1 MRRLKPAMLTLSLAF
16 ALQAP
21 LVPGALAA
29 TSAAAPI
36 RMIVPF
42 AAGGSTDVLG
52 RVIAKD
58 IGEDLGTTVIVDNKP
73 GAEGFIAARTLK
85 AAKPDGATLMLVTTS
100 VYAINPAVFRD
111 VPYDSPKDFATV
123 GVFASSPNLIL
134 VPAQSQHHSLKDIL
148 DAARTRPGA
157 VNYATGATMHL
168 LNAKWLETMS
178 HTTMTGVQYK
188 GSSAAYPDLIAGR
201 VDFMVDQPVSS
212 MSLIQGGKLKVV
224 AVTTPQR
231 WPQMPNV
238 PTVAEQGYPHFASS
252 SWWAL
257 VAPAGTPQDVLV
269 RLNAALHQSMTRKE
283 TQERVRNL
291 GADLLPMSLAES
303 QRFTAQEVEK
313 WKAVA
318 RDAAVK
324 LN

>member
-1 MRRLKPAMLTLSLAF
+1 MRSLKFAVLTLFLAV
-16 ALQAP
+16 ALQSP
-21 LVPGALAA
+21 LVPGALAPV
-29 TSAAAPI
+29 SAAEPI

-42 AAGGSTDVLG
+42 VAGGSTDVLG

-58 IGEDLGTTVIVDNKP
+58 LGEDLGTTVIVDNKP
-73 GAEGFIAARTLK
+73 GAEGFIAARALK
-85 AAKPDGATLMLVTTS
+85 AARPDGATLMLLTTS

-111 VPYDSPKDFATV
+111 VPYDSQKDFVTV
-123 GVFASSPNLIL
+123 GVFASSPNVIM
-134 VPAQSQHHSLKDIL
+134 VPGQSKYRSLKDIVN
-148 DAARTRPGA
+148 AAKAQPGA

-178 HTTMTGVQYK
+178 NTTMTGVPYK
-188 GSSAAYPDLIAGR
+188 GSAAAYPDLIAGR

-212 MSLIQGGKLKVV
+212 ISLIHKGKLKVV

-231 WPQMPNV
+231 WAQMPDA
-238 PTVAEQGYPHFASS
+238 PTVAEQGYPRFASS
-252 SWWAL
+252 SWWAV
-257 VAPAGTPQDVLV
+257 VAPAGTPQDVLL
-269 RLNAALHQSMTRKE
+269 RLNASLRKSMTRKE

-303 QRFTAQEVEK
+303 QRFTAQELEK
-313 WKAVA
+313 WKTVA